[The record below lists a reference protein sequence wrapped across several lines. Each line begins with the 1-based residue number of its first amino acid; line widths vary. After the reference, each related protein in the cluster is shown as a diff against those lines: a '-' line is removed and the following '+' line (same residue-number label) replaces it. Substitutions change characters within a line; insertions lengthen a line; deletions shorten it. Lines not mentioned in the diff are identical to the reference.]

1 MLVPSNRLL
10 FWCAATLGP
19 AALLATFAPAL
30 LPAAAL
36 LAAAALC
43 AASLDAL
50 RAAPALDGLTAAAPD
65 VTRLSCRCAGKVAV
79 TLSYPP
85 ALRGR
90 RLRAALDLPEEA
102 GGEAESAEL
111 LLPETADR
119 ALATW
124 PCTPL
129 RRGLFPLA
137 TAACET
143 DSPWRLWHVIRRLPL
158 SGELRI
164 YPDLRQERRKVPALF
179 LRRGDCGLHTQR
191 AAGKGREFEKLR
203 EYVPGDDLGD
213 IHWKATARRR
223 FPVTKAFQLERTQE
237 AYVVLDIS
245 RLSGRPADDSGA
257 PALDQAIRTALTL
270 VLAAERLGDRCGL
283 LVFHRT
289 VVRFLPA
296 DTGKRHF
303 DACRNALYTAVTEPV
318 SPDFHE
324 LFAFIRARLP
334 KRALLLFLTHLDCPA
349 QADPFLLGLRLVAR
363 QHLLAVPLLTP
374 PSTRPAFSAAPPDT
388 PDALCAELAGQ
399 LQWRRLK
406 ELERRLRACG
416 VRSSTAPFGEATQAL
431 VAHYLD
437 VKARQLL

>member
-19 AALLATFAPAL
+19 AALLASFAPAL

-143 DSPWRLWHVIRRLPL
+143 DSSAVMLTAESSTILPTL
-158 SGELRI
+158 
-164 YPDLRQERRKVPALF
+164 
-179 LRRGDCGLHTQR
+179 
-191 AAGKGREFEKLR
+191 AGNFS
-203 EYVPGDDLGD
+203 
-213 IHWKATARRR
+213 A
-223 FPVTKAFQLERTQE
+223 
-237 AYVVLDIS
+237 
-245 RLSGRPADDSGA
+245 
-257 PALDQAIRTALTL
+257 
-270 VLAAERLGDRCGL
+270 
-283 LVFHRT
+283 
-289 VVRFLPA
+289 
-296 DTGKRHF
+296 
-303 DACRNALYTAVTEPV
+303 YTAPM
-318 SPDFHE
+318 
-324 LFAFIRARLP
+324 
-334 KRALLLFLTHLDCPA
+334 
-349 QADPFLLGLRLVAR
+349 
-363 QHLLAVPLLTP
+363 
-374 PSTRPAFSAAPPDT
+374 
-388 PDALCAELAGQ
+388 
-399 LQWRRLK
+399 
-406 ELERRLRACG
+406 
-416 VRSSTAPFGEATQAL
+416 
-431 VAHYLD
+431 
-437 VKARQLL
+437 